1 MGRGILKEVTSTN
14 GNDIL
19 SCMQCGNCSGSCPV
33 SIIES
38 YNPRRIMELV
48 KKNDRDALSDS
59 IWYCISCAT
68 CSSRCP
74 REVQPFEVIITLK
87 NLSIKEG
94 VATDNEQYILYK
106 TLLDVVEKYGRV
118 FDPEVFIKFAL
129 QKDKKILISNALN
142 GIILFKKGK
151 LHIKPTRIRKIKEVR
166 RIFKNID
173 KVRYK

>member
-1 MGRGILKEVTSTN
+1 MSKGILKEVIDTN

-19 SCMQCGNCSGSCPV
+19 SCMQCGNCSGSCPA
-33 SIIES
+33 SIIEG
-38 YNPRRIMELV
+38 YNPRKIMELV
-48 KKNDRDALSDS
+48 KKNDGGVLSEG

-74 REVQPFEVIITLK
+74 REVQPFEVILALK

-129 QKDKKILISNALN
+129 QKDKKMLISNALD
-142 GIILFKKGK
+142 GITLFQKGK

-166 RIFKNID
+166 NIFRNID
-173 KVRYK
+173 KVNY